1 MLEDERC
8 SAEGELFGLQLLR
21 KGERKRRE
29 LQGKCKK
36 CNESGGVEEGGGE
49 GGRGGG
55 SGGQVAKK
63 KNIGEAGS
71 GVPEDVSG
79 DSVGEGVI

>member
-55 SGGQVAKK
+55 SGGQAAKK
-63 KNIGEAGS
+63 ISERPGQEFPRMSRATAS
-71 GVPEDVSG
+71 ER
-79 DSVGEGVI
+79 E